1 MIQRTIDSAVLD
13 RERGAHLPRKPEDDE
28 TTMKAMYIRKDQDDF
43 LRWRAYSKRVSQTES
58 IRQAIDAMMDKDKE
72 WQKSKG

>member
-1 MIQRTIDSAVLD
+1 
-13 RERGAHLPRKPEDDE
+13 
-28 TTMKAMYIRKDQDDF
+28 MKAMYIRKDQDDF